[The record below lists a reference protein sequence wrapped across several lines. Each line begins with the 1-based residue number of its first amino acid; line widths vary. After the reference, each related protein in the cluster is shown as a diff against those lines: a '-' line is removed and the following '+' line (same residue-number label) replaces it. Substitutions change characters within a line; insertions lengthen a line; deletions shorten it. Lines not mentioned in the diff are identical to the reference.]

1 MPLLRTL
8 PPFQFFQN
16 HFVHLVDIAAA
27 QCDDQIASLC
37 MVADIV
43 GDLFEV
49 LVFPFVGGF
58 RIAFVLREPDCI
70 GKTGDEISVR

>member
-16 HFVHLVDIAAA
+16 HLVHLVDIAAA

-37 MVADIV
+37 MVTDIV

-58 RIAFVLREPDCI
+58 RIAFVLWEPDCVGNFFI
-70 GKTGDEISVR
+70 PAAV